1 MSVGKDRKPEQGGKP
16 PNGSI
21 SIAEIIQVLD
31 RYRDSVKSS
40 RKKMAELAPTRDRI
54 AVITEYDREVQA
66 LEAAMTILRQLPD
79 EEHGTNADRI
89 RVMNDQE
96 LVEFLERI
104 SVGGEEP
111 WETAFAAGFCG
122 CCPTVD
128 AVDDDGRH
136 YSLNECDFADGVCP
150 HGDSIQWW
158 LGQPAGE

>member
-1 MSVGKDRKPEQGGKP
+1 MKSE
-16 PNGSI
+16 NGTLSI
-21 SIAEIIQVLD
+21 DEVIQVLD
-31 RYRDSVKSS
+31 MYRDNVKSS
-40 RKKMAELAPTRDRI
+40 RKKMAELTPTRNRI
-54 AVITEYDREVQA
+54 TAIMAYDREVQA
-66 LEAAMTILRQLPD
+66 LEAATVILRSLPD

-96 LVEFLERI
+96 LAEFLERI

-136 YSLNECDFADGVCP
+136 YSLKECDFVDGVCP

-158 LGQPAGE
+158 LSQPAQE

>member
-1 MSVGKDRKPEQGGKP
+1 MSE
-16 PNGSI
+16 NGTLSI
-21 SIAEIIQVLD
+21 DEVIQVLD
-31 RYRDSVKSS
+31 MYRDSVKSS
-40 RKKMAELAPTRDRI
+40 RKKMAELTPTRDRI
-54 AVITEYDREVQA
+54 TVIMAYDREVQA
-66 LEAAMTILRQLPD
+66 LEAATVILRSLPD

-96 LVEFLERI
+96 LAEFLERI

-128 AVDDDGRH
+128 VVDDDGRH
-136 YSLNECDFADGVCP
+136 YSLKECDFVDGVCP

-158 LGQPAGE
+158 LSQPAQE